1 MVNLDSRIGQKIRN
15 LRNQNGLTQDELAAR
30 TELTKGFISQL
41 ERGQTAPSV
50 STLADIVECLGSNLS
65 DFFRNTDDTQIVYP
79 KEEYFEKEDEQG
91 NMITWLVA
99 SAQGKRME
107 PILVDIQPG
116 EMLPLDKPHEGE
128 EFGYV
133 LKGKIEVI
141 YGEQIETVGKGDSFC
156 FSANKRHTVKNIS
169 KSVST
174 IIWVSSPPNF

>member
-1 MVNLDSRIGQKIRN
+1 MNLDSKIGQKIRN

-50 STLADIVECLGSNLS
+50 STLADIVECLGTNLS
-65 DFFRNTDDTQIVYP
+65 DFFLETEDTQIVY
-79 KEEYFEKEDEQG
+79 KQEDYFEKTDEAG
-91 NMITWLVA
+91 NSITWLIA
-99 SAQGKRME
+99 SAQSKNLE

-116 EMLPLDKPHEGE
+116 EMLPADKPHEGD

-141 YGEQIETVGKGDSFC
+141 YGDVHYTVNKGDSFIYA
-156 FSANKRHTVKNIS
+156 ANKRHYIRSLSNH
-169 KSVST
+169 VST
-174 IIWVSSPPNF
+174 FIWVCSPPNF